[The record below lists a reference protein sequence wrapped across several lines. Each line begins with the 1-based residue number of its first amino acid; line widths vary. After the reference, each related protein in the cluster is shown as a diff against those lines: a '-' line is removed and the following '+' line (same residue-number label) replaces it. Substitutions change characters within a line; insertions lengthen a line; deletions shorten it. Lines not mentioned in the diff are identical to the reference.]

1 MFEWKWMTNEVALE
15 IVEWEYDGE
24 YSFYD
29 IQNDIDDLDEFLNPF
44 KWNHYAAIYE
54 DEKLVGYFTFNP
66 SDLHEVEI
74 GLGLRPELTGKGKG
88 YSFLQYAIDIALK
101 WYEPKKL
108 IVNVAEFNNRAIRV
122 YEKSG
127 FKRVSQFQQKT
138 NGGEYPFVR
147 LERDI
152 L

>member
-66 SDLHEVEI
+66 LNLHEVEI
-74 GLGLRPELTGKGKG
+74 GLGLHPELTGKGKG
-88 YSFLQYAIDIALK
+88 YSFLEYAIDIALK